1 MNRTQVIGTLSNS
14 PYYYALNQTGG
25 DGKFEILPSGIRVKW
40 NNYHKTVY
48 EEFLTPTTGFG
59 FWSMYGD
66 GVPLNAYSS
75 SRGVALDSK
84 LVSRIKDHDFN
95 LAVAVGEGSQTV
107 KLVTS
112 TLSTFYRAMRDLK
125 RGNNVSAIRR
135 FAWNSGH
142 RAPTKLTGRTIA
154 QRWLE
159 LQYGWKPLLSDCY
172 ESARAFEKLSNQ
184 PRTMTLRVSNFTE
197 AQKNI
202 SQAPSNYELML
213 KYHASKSIIYE
224 MSENISV
231 QRSLGLS
238 DPLSLVWEL
247 LPFSFVADWFIPIGT
262 YLENLN
268 TIPNL
273 KGRFC
278 TTVYCRAEGYSRFV
292 GTPAVFPSYNGAS
305 AHTKTLYI
313 DRVITNKMAAILP
326 SFKSLPD
333 AMSPLHI
340 ANGIALLRSFH

>member
-1 MNRTQVIGTLSNS
+1 VNRSKLVGSFSNS
-14 PYYYALNQTGG
+14 PYYYSLNQTGG

-48 EEFLTPTTGFG
+48 EETLVPTAGFG

-66 GVPLNAYSS
+66 SIPFNGYPSE
-75 SRGVALDSK
+75 RGVALDSK
-84 LVSRIKDHDFN
+84 LVSKIKDHNFN
-95 LAVAVGEGSQTV
+95 LAVAVGEGSETV
-107 KLVTS
+107 RLVTQS
-112 TLSTFYRAMRDLK
+112 VRTIYRAIKDLK
-125 RGNNVSAIRR
+125 RGNNISAIRR

-142 RAPTKLTGRTIA
+142 AAPSGLTGRTIA

-159 LQYGWKPLLSDCY
+159 LQYGWKPLLSDVY
-172 ESARAFEKLSNQ
+172 ESARAFEKLSNR
-184 PRTMTLRVSNFTE
+184 PRTTSLRVSNFVE
-197 AQKNI
+197 KEHNI
-202 SQAPSNYELML
+202 SQSPSNYSLIM

-231 QRSLGLS
+231 QRSLGLL
-238 DPLSLVWEL
+238 DPASLAWEL

-278 TTVYCRAEGYSRFV
+278 TTTYCRSWR
-292 GTPAVFPSYNGAS
+292 
-305 AHTKTLYI
+305 I
-313 DRVITNKMAAILP
+313 
-326 SFKSLPD
+326 
-333 AMSPLHI
+333 
-340 ANGIALLRSFH
+340 